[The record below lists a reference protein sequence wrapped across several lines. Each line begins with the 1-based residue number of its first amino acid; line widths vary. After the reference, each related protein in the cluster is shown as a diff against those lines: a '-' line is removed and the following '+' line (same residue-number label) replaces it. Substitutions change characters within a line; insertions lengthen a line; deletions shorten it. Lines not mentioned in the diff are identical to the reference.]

1 VNGLKV
7 CFDTY
12 NNCISPSSSRVPKI
26 EIRWGAGYNEC
37 WSQPTKENT
46 GNQLSF
52 IRSNSYNRAVISYDN
67 GNITVSVNGTVYLTG
82 FQQFNFSGYLGFTA
96 STGAATDNHSIR
108 NAIIYTEM
116 PPSEAGNSITAPC
129 NIINGQIGTTPTAG
143 YSYTWT
149 PSTGLSNPAISN
161 PVLQLT
167 NTSGA
172 VLQQKYYV
180 KTAFTSNPGCYS
192 MDSIVVQLNPLPAVA
207 LALPVTA
214 VCSNAV
220 PFSITGGSPAG
231 GIYTGPGITGS
242 TFTPSIAGAGSH
254 VITYTFTNASGCSN
268 AATQTIV
275 VNALQPVIARTDVT
289 ICAGSS
295 IPLTATNA
303 SSYQWTPNVNLSST
317 TGSSVMASPISTT
330 TYTVN
335 ALDNNNCASSDQ
347 VVVTVVQPTT
357 ASIRYI
363 GNPFCGSQ
371 SIPVVLSGQTGGT
384 FSAPAGLSIHPA
396 TGLIQLAGSTPGTYS
411 VTYTFSNGV
420 CTDFTQTQITI
431 LPPPSVSFN
440 NILPAACF
448 EGAAFSLT
456 GGMPAGGIYSGP
468 GVTGGTFDPAVA
480 GRGIHVITY
489 SYSNV
494 GGCVNSVTNTITV
507 YPITNVN
514 AGPPLA
520 VCSGGSIALSATNA
534 DSYTWSP
541 NYMLSSTTGAMVTA
555 TPLTTTTYIVT
566 GLDNASG
573 CTSQASVTVS
583 VLSAP
588 TATIGYAGSPFCRQ
602 GNALVSLSGQTG
614 GMFSSDAGLS
624 IDPSS
629 GTIDLANSTPGNYTI
644 TYAFTNG
651 GCSGITST
659 TITLLPPP
667 SVSLMPLGTVCFT
680 SLPFSLTGGMP
691 LGGQYAG
698 AGISGGIFDPAV
710 AGKGIHTITYTV
722 IDGGGCMATA
732 SQTILVSPLT
742 PVSAIADLS
751 TCIGSMVT
759 LTATDAVTY
768 QWMPGSLSGSVVTI
782 VPVTTTTY
790 TVTGIHADGCS
801 SQDQVTVLVRPLPHA
816 AIEYPG
822 TPFCNMGTA
831 TVSRI
836 GQAGG
841 TYSSTAGLIL
851 DAATGAIDLAAST
864 PGIYTVTYTFSD
876 GTCTGVT
883 TTSIEISTPPAVT
896 LHLPSATVCNNAV
909 AFTLTG
915 GMPVGGI
922 YSGTS
927 VAGNQFD
934 PTTAGRGQHLITYTY
949 TTAAGCSSSATEIL
963 TVHPLID
970 VNAGSDIS
978 VCVGNTVILSA
989 SNAVSYAWTPN
1000 SSLSAAT
1007 GQEVVASPLT
1017 TTLYRVTGTDAQGCT
1032 SHDDVWVFVQP
1043 LPTASIQYPSNV
1055 YCNTGQAS
1063 VIRTGVAGGSYS
1075 ADVGLIMDA
1084 ITGEIDLS
1092 ASTPGSYTVTYSF
1105 SNGSCSSM
1113 ISTEVT
1119 IFSLPIVSYQ
1129 PAISAVCIQAN
1140 PFSLTGGS
1148 PTGGV
1153 YRGPGVSGDLFD
1165 PRAAGTGLHIIE
1177 YTYTNAKGCAMTISA
1192 TIAVSAVSP
1201 GLIPLVFP
1209 EVCINASPFTLSANN
1224 GIPPGGQFL
1233 GVGVLNNQ
1241 FNPANAGIGI
1251 RVIRYLTPGVSGCSV
1266 LYTGTIQVNPKPALQ
1281 VTAPQQV
1288 CEGTQVQIKAQS
1300 AGDLFWS
1307 DSTSAALQIFNGVLT
1322 LRAIRTSTFL
1332 ITCRDGKGCSNI
1344 QPITIQVAPP
1354 PDARF
1359 QYDRDQYCNDGSVG
1373 VQLAGLS
1380 GGIFSSSPGIALNQ
1394 VTGQINLLASQPG
1407 MYTITYAVNNAAG
1420 CQSQFS
1426 RSIEI
1431 RERPVLA
1438 IADLLLCQG
1447 NVQAITTTAAL
1458 GGSSR
1463 WESNRTDIVE
1473 VDAQGVVRGLQAGQS
1488 LVKFTSQTGCSTS
1501 LLVTVKSL
1509 PVLRG
1514 RNVVCKNDSIQVL
1527 VGTAAGLAAQF
1538 TSLFPAIAGI
1548 TSSGWIM

>member
-1 VNGLKV
+1 MAVIYSSLYLFSLPSLAIHCRKNVSRLILSILLLFSLLPASAQTYVFARLDGAPMNTTGWSLNGEAAVRNVIFNNNSELLLCSAKRNTSGGIFFNQPINLSMCSKWRAEFDFRMNGGTGADGIAFSFLDAPPSGFVIGQGLGLPAGVNGLKV

-149 PSTGLSNPAISN
+149 PSTGLSNPAIAN

-254 VITYTFTNASGCSN
+254 VITYSFTNASGCSN

-303 SSYQWTPNVNLSST
+303 SSYQWSPNVNLSST

-335 ALDNNNCASSDQ
+335 ALDNKNCASSDQ
-347 VVVTVVQPTT
+347 VVVTVVQPTA

-363 GNPFCGSQ
+363 GNPFCGNQ

-384 FSAPAGLSIHPA
+384 FSAPAGLSIHPG

-431 LPPPSVSFN
+431 LPPPAVSFN
-440 NILPAACF
+440 NILPAVCF
-448 EGAAFSLT
+448 EGAPFSLT

-494 GGCVNSVTNTITV
+494 GGCVNSATNSITV
-507 YPITNVN
+507 YPITSVN

-520 VCSGGSIALSATNA
+520 ICSGGSIALSATNA

-555 TPLTTTTYIVT
+555 SPLTTTTYIVT

-691 LGGQYAG
+691 LGGQFAG

-1043 LPTASIQYPSNV
+1043 LPTASIQYPSNI
-1055 YCNTGQAS
+1055 YCNSGQAS

-1105 SNGSCSSM
+1105 SNGSCSNES
-1113 ISTEVT
+1113 STGIT
-1119 IFSLPIVSYQ
+1119 ILAPPSVRLVLPVSSSCVNGAAITLSGGL
-1129 PAISAVCIQAN
+1129 PA
-1140 PFSLTGGS
+1140 GGS
-1148 PTGGV
+1148 YG
-1153 YRGPGVSGDLFD
+1153 
-1165 PRAAGTGLHIIE
+1165 
-1177 YTYTNAKGCAMTISA
+1177 
-1192 TIAVSAVSP
+1192 
-1201 GLIPLVFP
+1201 
-1209 EVCINASPFTLSANN
+1209 
-1224 GIPPGGQFL
+1224 
-1233 GVGVLNNQ
+1233 GVGVSAGV
-1241 FNPANAGIGI
+1241 FTPAVAGNGVH
-1251 RVIRYLTPGVSGCSV
+1251 VITYVYTDAGGCTASA
-1266 LYTGTIQVNPKPALQ
+1266 TASFTVNPL
-1281 VTAPQQV
+1281 V
-1288 CEGTQVQIKAQS
+1288 
-1300 AGDLFWS
+1300 
-1307 DSTSAALQIFNGVLT
+1307 
-1322 LRAIRTSTFL
+1322 
-1332 ITCRDGKGCSNI
+1332 
-1344 QPITIQVAPP
+1344 
-1354 PDARF
+1354 
-1359 QYDRDQYCNDGSVG
+1359 
-1373 VQLAGLS
+1373 
-1380 GGIFSSSPGIALNQ
+1380 
-1394 VTGQINLLASQPG
+1394 
-1407 MYTITYAVNNAAG
+1407 
-1420 CQSQFS
+1420 
-1426 RSIEI
+1426 
-1431 RERPVLA
+1431 
-1438 IADLLLCQG
+1438 
-1447 NVQAITTTAAL
+1447 NVQAGADLTICLGATATLTAIHAVSYSWSPGTTLSSTSGSSVVASPLTTT
-1458 GGSSR
+1458 GYTVTGMDV
-1463 WESNRTDIVE
+1463 N
-1473 VDAQGVVRGLQAGQS
+1473 
-1488 LVKFTSQTGCSTS
+1488 GCSS
-1501 LLVTVKSL
+1501 SDVILVTVLAL
-1509 PVLRG
+1509 PTASISYVGNPFCQSG
-1514 RNVVCKNDSIQVL
+1514 RAQVNR
-1527 VGTAAGLAAQF
+1527 VGQAGG
-1538 TSLFPAIAGI
+1538 T
-1548 TSSGWIM
+1548 